1 HVNKMDSGPLPQTDV
16 QKNYNKVMKE
26 MEENAAK
33 KVEGTGQAVINRE
46 FRTATQADSELI
58 DQLRSKYT
66 AGKTRNV
73 AAAKGEIGDDI
84 IDLESVSGKF
94 TDKDHFNKGNFKP
107 PQPEEYKYQGPIPE
121 YTNHTEQKIVE
132 YLRNKYKDYPNI
144 KGQFEIISER
154 PYCDNCIDLVDQ
166 FQRDF
171 PNITV
176 IRVEV
181 LPKGGK

>member
-1 HVNKMDSGPLPQTDV
+1 MADRL
-16 QKNYNKVMKE
+16 KNE
-26 MEENAAK
+26 A
-33 KVEGTGQAVINRE
+33 EGTGKVAINRE
-46 FRTATQADSELI
+46 FRTATQADRELI

-73 AAAKGEIGDDI
+73 AAAKGKIGDDI

-107 PQPEEYKYQGPIPE
+107 PQPDEYKYQGPIPE

-132 YLRNKYKDYPNI
+132 YLRNKYKDNPNI
-144 KGQFEIISER
+144 KGQIEIISER
-154 PYCDNCIDLVDQ
+154 PYCDNCIDLVGQ
-166 FQRDF
+166 FQSDF

-181 LPKGGK
+181 SPKGGK